1 MRTQGGKRYRD
12 GQRPTPTANH
22 HGPELRPP
30 TAPRPKAPT
39 QEGGKSRRASMA
51 VLLHAGCQG
60 DSRWP
65 SHLARNP
72 SKTAPRHHGNDQAL
86 NSRAR
91 RQGVLDKRLDGR
103 PIPKTLKPGR
113 EEQRPKAA
121 THTPPPMRTWT
132 TGLSQGW
139 TMPYRS
145 QACTTCAFMSKG
157 ISPRGK
163 CHRLRL
169 KRRRPH
175 RRMSTAAT

>member
-39 QEGGKSRRASMA
+39 QEGGRSRRTSIT
-51 VLLHAGCQG
+51 VLLHAGCLG

-65 SHLARNP
+65 SHLARSP
-72 SKTAPRHHGNDQAL
+72 SKTAPHHHGNDQAL
-86 NSRAR
+86 NPRAR
-91 RQGVLDKRLDGR
+91 RQGVLDKRLDGEQV
-103 PIPKTLKPGR
+103 PTTLKPGR

-121 THTPPPMRTWT
+121 THSPLLCGRAPQTRTT
-132 TGLSQGW
+132 VDQRSF
-139 TMPYRS
+139 RS
-145 QACTTCAFMSKG
+145 QACATCASMSKG

-175 RRMSTAAT
+175 RRKSTAAT